1 MSSLLNLVSRFEKF
15 GLQEIVRPENA
26 KWRPVGI
33 KHSGTVATAE
43 TFTQKIEST
52 KLIHAIMIS
61 IGESTTATGAAEQG
75 TLADDLTS
83 LALEAPSGEIKHMT
97 ADMNKALAIA
107 TGQGKALST
116 GFYLITFSDPR
127 IPEAMPLPGWL
138 FKPLNLVMVDNA
150 PAGSN
155 YHHVII
161 SVLESFVP
169 QGIDISK
176 WKVLYERYF
185 TDESYGTATGEKP
198 YDHEVTRNVYG
209 YLYEMDDDGT
219 LDNDIFNKLK
229 IVGEKPGAEHVP
241 VDNQWISHIREE
253 NAMQA
258 GVALPTGF
266 FYVAWPKGY
275 DTGQYKSL
283 KSIVNIP
290 TAGTDAGL
298 RVLER
303 YAK

>member
-1 MSSLLNLVSRFEKF
+1 MSSLLNLLPRFEKF

-33 KHSGTVATAE
+33 KHSAAAATAQ

-61 IGESTTATGAAEQG
+61 IGESTTATGDAEQG

-83 LALEAPSGEIKHMT
+83 IKLEAPSGEIKYMT
-97 ADMNKALAIA
+97 ADMNKALSIV
-107 TGQGKALST
+107 TGQGVALST
-116 GFYLITFSDPR
+116 GLYILEFSDPR

-138 FKPLNLVMVDNA
+138 FKPLNLKLVDNA
-150 PAGSN
+150 PAASN
-155 YHHVII
+155 YHHII
-161 SVLESFVP
+161 TSVLESFVP
-169 QGIDISK
+169 PGIDISK
-176 WKVLYERYF
+176 WRVLYERYF
-185 TDESYGTATGEKP
+185 TDESYGTATGEKS
-198 YDHEVTRNVYG
+198 YEHEVTRNVYG

-219 LDNDIFNKLK
+219 LSDTIFNKLK

-253 NAMQA
+253 NQRHA

-266 FYVAWPKGY
+266 AYVAWPRGY

-283 KSIVNIP
+283 KSKVNIP

-303 YAK
+303 YLK